1 MGGRGKMTENS
12 EIFNEN
18 LMARFEQALSLHQE
32 GKYEDAVLGYQK
44 ILEENR
50 EHRPSLLNLGV
61 IYYVKSSYDQ
71 ALDNFQKA
79 LDLDSTDVEALYN
92 MGKTLQARKE
102 FSRSLEFLKKA
113 HEGNPEDTQTLKG
126 LAMGYF
132 ELGCYEEAQ
141 TVLAEY
147 LEQNPDDLESLMC
160 FSESQI
166 HLGRFDIAS
175 FGLKRVIDLS
185 ASEERAYELLADC
198 YYHQGRTEKS
208 IETLERLLRFKKDD
222 PGIYRKLAMYFGQTK
237 NFGQARKCYRNAY
250 SMESHHLS
258 KDHSSTRE
266 AADIDR
272 ITFQNSILSITEK
285 YSSKNDWKGAL
296 SEFSRLSKHYPDSA
310 ILLQEI
316 AYIYQI
322 TDQFKRAA
330 SYYEKILI
338 LEPSHLE
345 ALLQLMRIAIE
356 LRDFQTGVR
365 WADKALAAWS
375 DILEVYEL
383 AGLFYASF
391 DEFEKGLEYFT
402 HCKQSGMDTCGVML
416 GSSQCQ
422 MGLNNHAEALNILTA
437 AVKIFPSNVDLV
449 LNLAKCH
456 LKLNQV
462 REAVSLMRKARKS
475 FTGNFQVLSMS
486 TEVAIASGNL
496 KKAGEFWEAMA
507 TLVPH
512 DKEDFEPFIKALVY
526 VQEPD
531 MALKYLKSHTRFKLK
546 NFETLYLE
554 ALIYTVLRDKVRFN
568 IHWQEIWYDSS
579 EEMCSRVQEVK
590 SLLNKESVQFMVHM
604 QQTVHGLFVR
614 KPDILQQFEEF
625 FRVLV
630 RPTTLEVVK

>member
-1 MGGRGKMTENS
+1 MNENS
-12 EIFNEN
+12 ETLDEN
-18 LMARFEQALSLHQE
+18 LTARFEQALSLHQE
-32 GKYEDAVLGYQK
+32 GKYEDAVIGYQK
-44 ILEENR
+44 ILEEDR

-79 LDLDSTDVEALYN
+79 LELDSTDVDALYN

-113 HEGNPEDTQTLKG
+113 HEGNPQDTQTRKS

-141 TVLAEY
+141 NVLTEY
-147 LEQNPDDLESLMC
+147 LDENPDDLESLMC

-185 ASEERAYELLADC
+185 SSEERAYELLADC
-198 YYHQGRTEKS
+198 YFHQGRTEKS

-222 PGIYRKLAMYFGQTK
+222 PGIYRKLAMYFGQIK
-237 NFGQARKCYRNAY
+237 DFSQARQCYRTAY
-250 SMESHHLS
+250 AMESKRLS
-258 KDHSSTRE
+258 HDSQSTRE

-272 ITFQNSILSITEK
+272 ITFQSSILSITEK

-296 SEFSRLSKHYPDSA
+296 SEFSRLSKRCPDSV

-330 SYYEKILI
+330 SYYEKILAQ
-338 LEPSHLE
+338 EPCHLE
-345 ALLQLMRIAIE
+345 ALLQLVRISIE
-356 LRDFQTGVR
+356 LGDYRSGVQ
-365 WADKALAAWS
+365 WSNTALEAWP
-375 DILEVYEL
+375 DTLEVYEL
-383 AGLFYASF
+383 SGLFYASF
-391 DEFEKGLEYFT
+391 DEFEKGLEHFT
-402 HCKQSGMDTCGVML
+402 HCKQNGMDTCGVML

-422 MGLNNHAEALNILTA
+422 MGLDNHEEALNILMG

-456 LKLNQV
+456 LKLGRV
-462 REAVSLMRKARKS
+462 RDAVALMRKARKT
-475 FTGNFQVLSMS
+475 FAGNFQVLAMS
-486 TEVAIASGNL
+486 AKVAIASGNF
-496 KKAGEFWEAMA
+496 KKAGEFWTAIA
-507 TLVPH
+507 TLAPH
-512 DKEDFEPFIKALVY
+512 DKEDFEPFIKSLVY

-546 NFETLYLE
+546 SFETLYLE
-554 ALIYTVLRDKVRFN
+554 ALIYAVLRDKVRFN
-568 IHWQEIWYDSS
+568 IPWQEIWYDSS
-579 EEMCSRVQEVK
+579 EEMCSRVNEVK
-590 SLLNKESVQFMVHM
+590 SLLCKDAVQFAVHM
-604 QQTVHGLFVR
+604 QQNVHGLFVR
-614 KPDILQQFEEF
+614 KPEILQRFEEF